1 MLNPDWY
8 EAIDRRISR
17 RRYTDE
23 PVAPDL
29 ARQLDEFCR
38 GFRPFPAARAVF
50 VEKTPDGLFT
60 GLVGSY
66 GSVVGARSAAL
77 FAGTQG
83 SEMDVGYVGEA
94 FILEATRLG
103 LDTCWLAG
111 AFSRKRAASLH
122 ELSPGERV
130 PAIAAVGIAEEKQS
144 FSERSTRSFVG
155 ASKRLPLAEIAPG
168 ASPGAW
174 PDWAFAAVDA
184 ANKAPSG
191 GNKQPWRFRLEDGA
205 LVLSCAE
212 HPYPTA
218 KLDLGIAMIHV
229 ELGAEHAGVEG
240 SWEKLDGT
248 DVAQYVPR

>member
-17 RRYTDE
+17 RRYTGE
-23 PVAPDL
+23 PIPADI
-29 ARQLDEFCR
+29 ARQLGEFCAE
-38 GFRPFPAARAVF
+38 FRPSASARVVF
-50 VEKTPDGLFT
+50 VGHTPDGLFT

-66 GSVVGARSAAL
+66 GSVVGATSAAL
-77 FAGTQG
+77 FVGRQG
-83 SEMDVGYVGEA
+83 SETDVGYVGEA

-111 AFSRKRAASLH
+111 AFSRKRAASLC

-155 ASKRLPLAEIAPG
+155 ASKRLPLEAIAPG

-174 PDWAFAAVDA
+174 PGWAIAAVQA
-184 ANKAPSG
+184 ARKAPSG

-205 LVLSCAE
+205 LVLSCAD

-218 KLDLGIAMIHV
+218 KLDLGIAMLHA

-240 SWEKLDGT
+240 TWEKLVGS
-248 DVAQYVPR
+248 DVALYDLR

>member
-1 MLNPDWY
+1 MINPDWY

-17 RRYTDE
+17 RRFTDG
-23 PVAPDL
+23 PIPTDIAQ
-29 ARQLDEFCR
+29 QLGEFCA
-38 GFRPFPAARAVF
+38 GFRPFSSARAVF
-50 VEKTPDGLFT
+50 VGNAPDGLFT
-60 GLVGSY
+60 GLIGSY

-77 FAGTQG
+77 FVGTQG

-111 AFSRKRAASLH
+111 AFSRKRAASLC

-144 FSERSTRSFVG
+144 FSERSTRSFVR
-155 ASKRLPLAEIAPG
+155 ASNRLSLGEIAPG

-174 PDWAFAAVDA
+174 PDWAFAAIQA
-184 ANKAPSG
+184 ARMAPSG

-218 KLDLGIAMIHV
+218 KLDLGIAMLHA

-240 SWEKLDGT
+240 SWEKLEGT
-248 DVAQYVPR
+248 DVARYVLR